1 MCHLAKLV
9 CGQHRSTHYEIVP
22 RLMTVDGW
30 SRLRLG
36 LGATDQGWRRL
47 ATVGIEQ
54 AGARQGQMAPAASA
68 SQSAACRMRNGT
80 LPSWIVS
87 MHCDSSTHGPKS
99 TARHGPAPRPGLPR
113 SLTGYAAKPIPWGGS

>member
-1 MCHLAKLV
+1 
-9 CGQHRSTHYEIVP
+9 
-22 RLMTVDGW
+22 MTVDGW

-99 TARHGPAPRPGLPR
+99 TARFPRLDQGCHAPLLGTRRSRSLGVVR
-113 SLTGYAAKPIPWGGS
+113 SLTGRPRASAAP

>member
-1 MCHLAKLV
+1 VCHLAKLV

-54 AGARQGQMAPAASA
+54 AGARQGQMAPAAS
-68 SQSAACRMRNGT
+68 G
-80 LPSWIVS
+80 
-87 MHCDSSTHGPKS
+87 
-99 TARHGPAPRPGLPR
+99 
-113 SLTGYAAKPIPWGGS
+113 